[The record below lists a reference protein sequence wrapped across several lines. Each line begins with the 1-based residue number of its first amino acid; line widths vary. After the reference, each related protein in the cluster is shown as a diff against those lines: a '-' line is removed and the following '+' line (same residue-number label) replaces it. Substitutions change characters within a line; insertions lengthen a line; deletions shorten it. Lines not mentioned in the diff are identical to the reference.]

1 MSDFTGIMK
10 VNFSSSFQER
20 EIILIHSKSFQ
31 TFFLKSLL
39 DITYEM
45 GKQLSLRLATEG

>member
-10 VNFSSSFQER
+10 VNFSSFQER